1 MFKRLRWILMGV
13 GMGATGSVWV
23 RHRLRQFLKSY
34 TPPAVATRAA
44 ASAKD
49 EFRAAWREG
58 RASMRQREAELRSE
72 RPPPAPPPTP

>member
-23 RHRLRQFLKSY
+23 RRRFRRFLRSY

-44 ASAKD
+44 ASARD

-58 RASMRQREAELRSE
+58 RTAMHQRESELRAE
-72 RPPPAPPPTP
+72 RPETG